1 MLGPKET
8 PPAYLLAF
16 IADQLQIDPND
27 FVHYAQRGETRRE
40 HLGELQTY
48 LGVQPF
54 GHQNYRTM
62 ARIAFNE
69 SIGTDRGEAIVG
81 AMVTHLRQ
89 YSILLPSG
97 RRSLKNCSA
106 ARARARK
113 QACKELTAGVDH
125 AVREKLDALIRVALK
140 PGATSVLGLTS
151 GGFEKWQNW
160 PLPANFLR
168 R

>member
-1 MLGPKET
+1 
-8 PPAYLLAF
+8 
-16 IADQLQIDPND
+16 
-27 FVHYAQRGETRRE
+27 
-40 HLGELQTY
+40 
-48 LGVQPF
+48 
-54 GHQNYRTM
+54 M

-69 SIGTDRGEAIVG
+69 SIGTDRGEVIVG

-89 YSILLPSG
+89 NSILLPSAAV
-97 RRSLKNCSA
+97 LEKIALA

-113 QACKELTAGVDH
+113 QAYKELTAGVDH
-125 AVREKLDALIRVALK
+125 TIREKLDALIRVALK

-151 GGFEKWQNW
+151 SGFEKWQNW